1 MYARRH
7 GAAVA
12 VSIVAAVLVT
22 ATASAASSEPSEPPT
37 LDAGTIDPAAPE
49 ELAERERGFYEVP
62 APIPDGDHGDLLRV
76 QPITSPADGVALYR
90 LMYLSETVAGD
101 PTVVTG
107 TLMLPEADPPEGGWP
122 LVAHAHGSTG
132 VADLC
137 APSVSIEGDGM
148 YALELGLLA
157 GSVAERGVA
166 IVSTDYE
173 GLGGP
178 GLHPFMVGVSE
189 GRSVLDSVRAAQQF
203 PGTEFVDEVG
213 VLGYSQGGHAVLW
226 ANQIA
231 AEWTPGV
238 HIVGVMAGAPASELS
253 LLVDPSRGVF
263 AEGFGIGVVAGQ
275 LAVDPELD
283 PATVLSPSGLQGLAD
298 LEVGCDFTSAA
309 DEPRFTVD
317 LADVEPWATAMDD
330 NVPGRVAGV
339 APLLVVQSEEDLN
352 IPSEHTAVLVER
364 LCALGTQPVELRML
378 PTGDHVGAGIEA
390 IGMALDWLLP
400 AIAAGVPAQITSS
413 C

>member
-1 MYARRH
+1 MSIAAMLLTGTVT
-7 GAAVA
+7 GA
-12 VSIVAAVLVT
+12 ST
-22 ATASAASSEPSEPPT
+22 EPP
-37 LDAGTIDPAAPE
+37 E
-49 ELAERERGFYEVP
+49 EMAEHGPGFYEVP
-62 APIPDGDHGDLLRV
+62 APIPAGDHGDLLRF
-76 QPITSPADGVALYR
+76 QPIPTPAEGVALSR
-90 LMYLSETVAGD
+90 IMYLSETVAGE

-107 TLMLPEADPPEGGWP
+107 TLMLPETEPPEGGWP

-137 APSVSIEGDGM
+137 APSVSVEADGR
-148 YALELGLLA
+148 YSLELALLA

-189 GRSVLDSVRAAQQF
+189 GRSVLDSVLAARQF

-226 ANQIA
+226 ANQLA
-231 AEWTPGV
+231 AEWTPDID
-238 HIVGVMAGAPASELS
+238 IVGVMAGAPASELS

-263 AEGFGIGVVAGQ
+263 ADGFGIGVVAGQ
-275 LAVDPELD
+275 LAVHPELD
-283 PATVLSPSGLQGLAD
+283 PAAVLSPSGLQGLAD
-298 LEVGCDFTSAA
+298 LEVGCDFTSAP
-309 DEPRFTVD
+309 EGPLFTVD
-317 LADVEPWATAMDD
+317 LADVEPWASAMAD
-330 NVPGRVAGV
+330 NVPGQAAGV

-352 IPSEHTAVLVER
+352 IPSEHTEVLVDR

-390 IGMALDWLLP
+390 IGMSLDWLLP
-400 AIAAGVPAQITSS
+400 AIASGEPAPVVSA